1 MDFSGLNSIKKQL
14 DKVREENAVLQQE
27 YDELVEK
34 GIIIADEKEVIRR
47 LQEKDKEDIIKPVFV
62 PMIKDF
68 MNQIRSLLPC
78 IEQLSDKKY
87 DNEIEY
93 INKNRPYVF
102 DNLWT
107 LQIDD
112 DNKDNKVT
120 EWHFCAYDS
129 YHYHH
134 IFSIGP
140 DKSIDINES
149 LHIPCYIGYR
159 YAMSQSFADKLKDD
173 LNECIGEYK
182 KVILKDL
189 SYHFGRKV
197 KECEQILENNLN
209 LHKEINIK
217 LCENES
223 NKDILNDFDISKLNY
238 DIADGKYIGQNK
250 PLQFMETVQQK
261 ILFNED
267 KNFETIMDISDS
279 LMSTIQ
285 KAKSDNE
292 ILSGLR
298 NRLYSKER
306 ETFTKEVQNYITSDI
321 IPEMKDLIKQT
332 ISLIKYY
339 APDATAETIDC
350 EWSRCLL
357 YVKPIMENNK
367 ESSHWIRDYKHS
379 RGNRVLH
386 NFNYVASET
395 ETFTPIRLIIQYKD
409 DNKTGDIKFV
419 VEDRTTPDDISVC
432 FAPLK
437 PTSSF
442 LDILKKGIND
452 LGMDVEKEIKKN
464 IEWKIEDIQDDNERI
479 QKDIDRAKDIDKD
492 NYER

>member
-1 MDFSGLNSIKKQL
+1 MDFSGLNSIKAQL
-14 DKVREENAVLQQE
+14 DKVREENAILQRE

-47 LQEKDKEDIIKPVFV
+47 LQEKDKEDIIKPIFV

-68 MNQIRSLLPC
+68 MNQIRNLLPC

-93 INKNRPYVF
+93 INKTSPYTF
-102 DNLWT
+102 DNLWK

-120 EWHFCAYDS
+120 EWHFCAYDT

-140 DKSIDINES
+140 DKSSIDINES
-149 LHIPCYIGYR
+149 LYIPCYVGYK
-159 YAMSQSFADKLKDD
+159 YAMSQSFIDKLKDD
-173 LNECIGEYK
+173 LNECINEYK

-189 SYHFGRKV
+189 SYHFGRKL
-197 KECEQILENNLN
+197 KECEQILENNIN

-217 LCENES
+217 LYEDES

-238 DIADGKYIGQNK
+238 EIVDSKYIGQNK

-267 KNFETIMDISDS
+267 KNFETIMDISDA
-279 LMSTIQ
+279 LISTLH

-321 IPEMKDLIKQT
+321 IPEMKDLVQQS

-339 APDATAETIDC
+339 TPDATAETVER
-350 EWSRCLL
+350 EWSRFLFG
-357 YVKPIMENNK
+357 NNEK
-367 ESSHWIRDYKHS
+367 NSHWDSDYKYS

-386 NFNYVASET
+386 NFNYKASET

-409 DNKTGDIKFV
+409 DSKTGNVKFII
-419 VEDRTTPDDISVC
+419 EDKTTPDNISVC

-437 PTSSF
+437 STSSF
-442 LDILKKGIND
+442 LDILKKGVND
-452 LGMDVEKEIKKN
+452 LGMKIENEIKRN
-464 IEWKIEDIQDDNERI
+464 IEWKIEEIQDDNEKI
-479 QKDIDRAKDIDKD
+479 QNDIDRAKDIDKD
-492 NYER
+492 DYER